1 MARVR
6 LLEATVVARVDG
18 VVATASSAAVHSAVW
33 YGR

>member
-18 VVATASSAAVHSAVW
+18 VVATASSAVHSAVW